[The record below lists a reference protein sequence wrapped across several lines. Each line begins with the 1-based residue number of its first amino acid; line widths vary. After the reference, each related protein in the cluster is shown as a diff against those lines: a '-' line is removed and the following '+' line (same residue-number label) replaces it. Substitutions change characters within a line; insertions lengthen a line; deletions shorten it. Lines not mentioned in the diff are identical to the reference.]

1 MNRKEELFMNDYI
14 FRSVFAPYINQ
25 FMVAKETMGF
35 GLIKFRV
42 IFKEFDQFFIAEKV
56 NEPFI
61 TQSLIVK
68 WRATRVNDSNRT
80 IYDKYS
86 IISQFAK
93 YMNHLGY
100 PCYVAR
106 MPKRNFEDF
115 IPYVFSDEQILN
127 IFRVSDSIIM
137 SQRNMESKLF
147 AIPAL
152 LRLLYSAGLRVS
164 EAISLKNNDIELERS
179 RIVIK
184 KTKNQQQRL
193 IPINTSMERVLRQ
206 YQEARNR
213 LPLLNTNAPDS
224 YFFISPSG
232 CLLRKNN
239 VYFWFKNVLKLC
251 GIPHVGKNRGPR
263 VHDLRHTCAV
273 HSLREQVKTGADIY
287 CVLPILS
294 VYLGHRTLVG
304 TEHYVRLT
312 QEMFPD
318 IIKMEQSISS
328 FVFPSNLQITID
340 YEK

>member
-1 MNRKEELFMNDYI
+1 
-14 FRSVFAPYINQ
+14 
-25 FMVAKETMGF
+25 
-35 GLIKFRV
+35 
-42 IFKEFDQFFIAEKV
+42 
-56 NEPFI
+56 
-61 TQSLIVK
+61 
-68 WRATRVNDSNRT
+68 
-80 IYDKYS
+80 
-86 IISQFAK
+86 
-93 YMNHLGY
+93 MNHLGY

-152 LRLLYSAGLRVS
+152 LRLLYGAGLRVS
-164 EAISLKNNDIELERS
+164 EAISLKNNDIDIERS

-184 KTKNQQQRL
+184 KTKNQQQRF
-193 IPINTSMERVLRQ
+193 IPINTSMERVLHQ

-213 LPLLNTNAPDS
+213 LPLLNTNAQDS

-232 CLLRKNN
+232 RLLSKNN
-239 VYFWFKNVLKLC
+239 VYFWFKIVLKQC
-251 GIPHVGKNRGPR
+251 GIPHVGKNHGPR

-273 HSLREQVKTGADIY
+273 HSLREQVKAGADIY

-294 VYLGHRTLVG
+294 VFLGHRTLVG

-312 QEMFPD
+312 QDFYILIHYLD
-318 IIKMEQSISS
+318 IVSPITSTSS
-328 FVFPSNLQITID
+328 RKICHF
-340 YEK
+340 